1 MIQWKDEYS
10 VGIDFVDEQHQQ
22 LFVIANKIYELLNNH
37 LVLDK
42 YDRIVE
48 IIEELKDY
56 TRYHFNAEEEHM
68 KSIGYRKFL
77 SQKVAH
83 TEFLEKMDAI
93 DLARIDDGQNEYLHE
108 ILNFVMDWLVYHILK
123 QDKLIGEN

>member
-93 DLARIDDGQNEYLHE
+93 DLTRIDDGQNEYLHE

>member
-22 LFVIANKIYELLNNH
+22 WFVIANKIYELLNNH

-56 TRYHFNAEEEHM
+56 SRYHFNAEEEHM

-93 DLARIDDGQNEYLHE
+93 DLTRIDDGQNEYLHE

>member
-68 KSIGYRKFL
+68 KRIGYRKFL

-93 DLARIDDGQNEYLHE
+93 DLTRIDDGQNEYLHE